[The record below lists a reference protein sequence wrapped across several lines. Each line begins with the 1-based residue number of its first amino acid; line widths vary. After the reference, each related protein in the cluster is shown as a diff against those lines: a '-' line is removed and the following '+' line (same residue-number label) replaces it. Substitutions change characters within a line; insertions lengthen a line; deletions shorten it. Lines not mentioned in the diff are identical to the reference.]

1 MRRLSRILLWTA
13 GIILTLV
20 LLTGVVIETSFF
32 KNWLRGVV
40 VKQANQ
46 HINGTLAIGA
56 FKGNLF
62 SGVELDDVT
71 VMMNNEPV
79 VRIDALKTSYNI
91 RELVSNG
98 TTVDSVTIVHPV
110 VAAHRIDKSTHR
122 IAVRHITITDGTVAI
137 DKAQGKQSVDV
148 PERIERLNASL
159 GLSHDPTAST
169 TVDVGAVSFV
179 TVNPVLELRQL
190 SGKVT
195 MTDESINV
203 RNFNLRTGETAVWAD
218 GAVAQ
223 YRKTPTLAMNVSFSP

>member
-1 MRRLSRILLWTA
+1 MRRLARILLWTA

-32 KNWLRGVV
+32 KNWLRGVI

-62 SGVELDDVT
+62 RGVELEDVT
-71 VMMNNEPV
+71 VIMNNEPV

-98 TTVDSVTIVHPV
+98 TTVDSITVVHPV
-110 VAAHRIDKSTHR
+110 VAAHRIDNTWQLARLVRTTENQRKSTRR
-122 IAVRHITITDGTVAI
+122 IAVRHITITDGSVVI
-137 DKAQGKQSVDV
+137 DKAQGKQNVDV

-159 GLSHDPTAST
+159 GLDHDPTAST
-169 TVDVGAVSFV
+169 SLDIGGVSFV
-179 TVNPVLELRQL
+179 TVNPMLELHQ
-190 SGKVT
+190 
-195 MTDESINV
+195 
-203 RNFNLRTGETAVWAD
+203 
-218 GAVAQ
+218 
-223 YRKTPTLAMNVSFSP
+223 